1 MDCTTYCRGL
11 RPVPPIR
18 GAPDATRLAVVHL
31 FVLCCFAF
39 LTERVDGDDDA
50 DDDHHDDDGDDDDG
64 DDDYDDDDGD
74 DGGDDDDD
82 DDDGGGDDDDDVDN
96 YCTCYCCSPRRPRRI
111 TAAPA
116 F

>member
-11 RPVPPIR
+11 RPAPPIR

-31 FVLCCFAF
+31 FVLCCIAF
-39 LTERVDGDDDA
+39 LTARDDGDDDA
-50 DDDHHDDDGDDDDG
+50 DDDHDDDD
-64 DDDYDDDDGD
+64 DDDDSEDDDGD

-82 DDDGGGDDDDDVDN
+82 DDGGGGDDEDADN
-96 YCTCYCCSPRRPRRI
+96 YCKYDCSSLRRPRRI

>member
-11 RPVPPIR
+11 RPAPPIR

-50 DDDHHDDDGDDDDG
+50 DDDHDDDD
-64 DDDYDDDDGD
+64 DDDDSDDDDGD

-82 DDDGGGDDDDDVDN
+82 DDGGDDDDADN
-96 YCTCYCCSPRRPRRI
+96 YYTLYCCSLRRPRRI

-116 F
+116 S